1 MLKSPA
7 SMCESSGSL
16 LSRTT
21 TGIQPGLGTF
31 RKARWVMTFST
42 NMGVT
47 EILCSFRLVLKE
59 KTGKEI
65 PESSSGLV
73 FLEKVF
79 TKQFYFIRYRRKH
92 LRAVEQRIRL
102 TFAENTIMNL
112 PKVLK
117 IKFLEKEK
125 LYCFISIYKF
135 GSFKNFCLSQLQ
147 LQIKKIYSVGANKE
161 NDFCKLWQHRK
172 QLTNILSQS
181 SIFQE
186 TEKSRMLILFTT

>member
-31 RKARWVMTFST
+31 GKARWVMTFST

-79 TKQFYFIRYRRKH
+79 TKQFYFIRYRGKH
-92 LRAVEQRIRL
+92 LRAVE
-102 TFAENTIMNL
+102 
-112 PKVLK
+112 
-117 IKFLEKEK
+117 
-125 LYCFISIYKF
+125 
-135 GSFKNFCLSQLQ
+135 
-147 LQIKKIYSVGANKE
+147 
-161 NDFCKLWQHRK
+161 
-172 QLTNILSQS
+172 
-181 SIFQE
+181 
-186 TEKSRMLILFTT
+186 